1 MCTFL
6 LTETQ
11 TAFQSRLD
19 DAYILAIRCGT
30 LKLLFGILGT
40 VLICE
45 LNEKINITLMPVQ

>member
-11 TAFQSRLD
+11 TAFESRLD